1 MFQGKAKELDEKA
14 ISPEKYAVSGKRKP
28 NEHPLAPAEA
38 LPGQNLSPISG
49 QVQEEAPNGPGKVHD
64 LSPCG
69 SMLMMWHAHAPG
81 RQQDLRCGRVG
92 IAFRFSDV
100 MQLELCSP
108 LVFEHVIVM
117 LQNFKLR

>member
-1 MFQGKAKELDEKA
+1 
-14 ISPEKYAVSGKRKP
+14 
-28 NEHPLAPAEA
+28 
-38 LPGQNLSPISG
+38 
-49 QVQEEAPNGPGKVHD
+49 
-64 LSPCG
+64 
-69 SMLMMWHAHAPG
+69 MMWHADAPG

-117 LQNFKLR
+117 LQNFKLDKCELLHGSVRKSFRMLTMTSLKEAVIAQ